1 MEAPP
6 LPRRMRMMRMRQKT
20 TVRDLVRGLIALGSL
35 AAVWLVAGAP
45 FDAGW

>member
-1 MEAPP
+1 MKQ
-6 LPRRMRMMRMRQKT
+6 LRQT
-20 TVRDLVRGLIALGSL
+20 TVRGFMRGFMALSSL

>member
-1 MEAPP
+1 MH
-6 LPRRMRMMRMRQKT
+6 RKI
-20 TVRDLVRGLIALGSL
+20 VKDLIRGLVAIGSL